1 MLVIL
6 CQALVAILYDGDFLI
21 QMKGLGRIIY
31 NRVVFVVFAV
41 NFLCGID
48 NSSYDALFYVLYFKP
63 FFVCDRFYDI
73 RYFFNII
80 FATLFKILVE
90 FLS

>member
-31 NRVVFVVFAV
+31 NRVVFVVFSV

-48 NSSYDALFYVLYFKP
+48 NSSYDALFYVFDFKP

-73 RYFFNII
+73 RYFFHII
-80 FATLFKILVE
+80 FAPLFKIWGN
-90 FLS
+90 F